1 MNNNQLSMSELD
13 KMVRPR
19 SIYVSSDLIPFDADV
34 STATYSLQEPVVA
47 QEGFDLVFGV
57 RSFGYNASAT
67 NISFRQRNNKLLLRK
82 KYVTPKYIYTA
93 SETFVTSP
101 QEEKTVDYYITFP
114 DGLYTIDELFAMLSD
129 PTNYTIPSGYKY
141 DVRFDGQYYI
151 DYTIGNTFNNELF
164 LHLIF
169 TRTDGGFSVRPAIQN
184 KDIINQYTVT
194 GFSGGRYSAEN
205 VNDILKSLT
214 ILPDPSSPEL
224 YNLLFTNR
232 NTDSKNHAGEIP
244 QFETNLQGTNPPT
257 QIIFLITVNLYDT
270 GKTPNQLE
278 PLVTVNP
285 QSGLIFYPVF
295 DPDSNILF
303 ELNEK
308 YPASGFLAPYRG
320 ARFYH
325 LPNISP
331 LYVDVISDLPTNNV
345 TIEGG
350 QRGVLVRQFALGG
363 NNGGTSFFQNY
374 ENPVFFRCSHFKENI
389 DSIRL
394 NFVSEGNKWHFF
406 NLEFFLEILVFEY
419 PKKPL
424 EKPLTSQ
431 YDVIENSSTTG
442 KGFYLP
448 PEDEITSSMGHDHNS
463 FPFRHLG
470 NDRSQIHFQDSLD
483 VKFKRSRR

>member
-1 MNNNQLSMSELD
+1 MNNNQVSVSELD

-34 STATYSLQEPVVA
+34 STATYSLQEPIVA

-82 KYVTPKYIYTA
+82 KYVTPKYVYTA
-93 SETFVTSP
+93 QETFIQGTQV
-101 QEEKTVDYYITFP
+101 EKTEDYFITFP
-114 DGLYTIDELFAMLSD
+114 DGLYTLDELFYMLSD
-129 PTNYTIPSGYKY
+129 PANYIIPSGYKY
-141 DVRFDGQYYI
+141 DVRYDAQYYV
-151 DYTIGNTFNNELF
+151 DYINGTTFNNELF
-164 LHLIF
+164 LHLLF
-169 TRTDGGFSVRPAIQN
+169 TKTDGGFSVRPVIQN
-184 KDIINQYTVT
+184 KDIMNQYTT
-194 GFSGGRYSAEN
+194 AGGKYSADK
-205 VNDILKSLT
+205 VNNTLKSLT

-232 NTDSKNHAGEIP
+232 NTDSQNHAGEIP

-257 QIIFLITVNLYDT
+257 QISFSITMELYDT
-270 GKTPNQLE
+270 GKTPFQFESLS
-278 PLVTVNP
+278 TVNP
-285 QSGLIFYPVF
+285 QSGMIFYPVF
-295 DPDSNILF
+295 VPDFNILF
-303 ELNEK
+303 DLDKK
-308 YPASGFLAPYRG
+308 YPSSGFLAPYRG

-331 LYVDVISDLPTNNV
+331 LYVDVVSDLPTGNV
-345 TIEGG
+345 TVEGG
-350 QRGVLVRQFALGG
+350 QRGVLVRQFVLGG
-363 NNGGTSFFQNY
+363 NNGGISFFQNY
-374 ENPVFFRCSHFKENI
+374 ENPVFSRCSHFKENI

-419 PKKPL
+419 PKKTL

-431 YDVIENSSTTG
+431 YDVIGNSSTTG

-448 PEDEITSSMGHDHNS
+448 TEDEITSSMGHDHNS

-470 NDRSQIHFQDSLD
+470 NDHSQIHFQDPLD
-483 VKFKRSRR
+483 IKFKRGRR